1 MPLPTYRKPL
11 NKLQLR
17 LLGSMYKFR
26 FVTAGLIASS
36 SGANVRVINT
46 RLKVLLDQEYIGRNY
61 DSSYRIKGRQASY
74 YLLPKGIKA
83 LSKQDF
89 TIPKVINS
97 LYRDKQASDD
107 FINHQLGVFRIYVE
121 LKRLYPDTFHF
132 FSRSELKKFD
142 DDEVFPEKLPDTYL
156 RRIKPSKAQSTPAN
170 LFLDYYETSKPFY
183 QHRARIKKYIEYAEE
198 EGWQDGLSSAPA
210 ILMVCETKPLM
221 RRMLSLARRELETS
235 FEDIKFLAVTT
246 DDLKSAKPELPIWQ
260 DAYEETSNPV
270 AL

>member
-1 MPLPTYRKPL
+1 MSAYRKPL

-26 FVTAGLIASS
+26 FVTSGLIASS

-61 DSSYRIKGRQASY
+61 DSSYRIKGKQASY

-83 LSKQDF
+83 LSKQEF
-89 TIPKVINS
+89 TVPKVINS

-107 FINHQLGVFRIYVE
+107 FINHQLGVYRIYVE
-121 LKRLYPDTFHF
+121 LKRLYPDTFNF

-142 DDEVFPEKLPDTYL
+142 DQEIFPEKLPDAYL
-156 RRIKPSKAQSTPAN
+156 GRIKPSKSQSRPNN
-170 LFLDYYETSKPFY
+170 LFLDYYEVSKPFY

-210 ILMVCETKPLM
+210 ILMVCETTPLM
-221 RRMLSLARRELETS
+221 RRMVRLARKELETS
-235 FEDIKFLAVTT
+235 YEDIRFLATT
-246 DDLKSAKPELPIWQ
+246 IDTLKSAKPDTRIWR
-260 DAYEETSNPV
+260 DADEEVNDLVS
-270 AL
+270 LK